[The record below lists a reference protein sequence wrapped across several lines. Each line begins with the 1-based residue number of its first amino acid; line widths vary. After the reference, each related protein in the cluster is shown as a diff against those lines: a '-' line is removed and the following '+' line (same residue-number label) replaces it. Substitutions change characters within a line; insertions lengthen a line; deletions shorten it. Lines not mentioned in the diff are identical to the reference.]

1 MRILKSLGLPLV
13 ALCLVVASGCGVSTR
28 LAVKNSGADPIDVKV
43 SRGSDSTTFSAVA
56 AGTTSAFKE
65 LEWDDFDG
73 VSVESGGKTSTV
85 DLTAE
90 EDNTLDVAADGTVT
104 VQSTHKDDSESSHW

>member
-1 MRILKSLGLPLV
+1 MRIWKSVGHTL
-13 ALCLVVASGCGVSTR
+13 ALLCVLAASGCGVSTR

-56 AGTTSAFKE
+56 AGTTSAFKDI
-65 LEWDDFDG
+65 EWDDVDG
-73 VSVESGGKTSTV
+73 VKVETGGKTTAV

-90 EDNTLDVAADGTVT
+90 QDNTIDVAADGTVT
-104 VQSTHKDDSESSHW
+104 VQATKNEESSGW